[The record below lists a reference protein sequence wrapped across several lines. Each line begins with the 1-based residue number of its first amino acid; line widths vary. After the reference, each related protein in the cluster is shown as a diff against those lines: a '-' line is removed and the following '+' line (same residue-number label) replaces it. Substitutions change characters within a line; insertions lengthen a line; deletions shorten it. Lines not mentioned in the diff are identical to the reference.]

1 MKKIFYIG
9 VLSTLILNACSEE
22 KAESKE
28 KTVNS
33 YTEEVSQK
41 NPIDEEA
48 KELQKIYTVG

>member
-33 YTEEVSQK
+33 YTEEVS
-41 NPIDEEA
+41 
-48 KELQKIYTVG
+48 